1 MVLKITK
8 ILILPF
14 ILSLCFLTA
23 CEEIYTVDCS
33 QCLAI
38 EPTTCTLKIKF
49 GAVPGSFIP
58 YDVTIYRGKIEEG
71 VVLYNVETITSVYY
85 EVALNS
91 LYTVTVSV
99 MKNGKEYIAVDA
111 TRPRV
116 DYITEACEEPCYY
129 IVNNT
134 LDLTIKYY

>member
-8 ILILPF
+8 ILILLF
-14 ILSLCFLTA
+14 LLSFCFLTA

-33 QCLAI
+33 QCKVI
-38 EPTTCTLKIKF
+38 EPTTCKLQIKF
-49 GAVPGSFIP
+49 GAIPGSFTP
-58 YDVTIYRGKIEEG
+58 YNVTIYRGKIEDG

-116 DYITEACEEPCYY
+116 DVITEACEETCYY
-129 IVNNT
+129 VLNNT
-134 LDLTIKYY
+134 LDLKIKYY